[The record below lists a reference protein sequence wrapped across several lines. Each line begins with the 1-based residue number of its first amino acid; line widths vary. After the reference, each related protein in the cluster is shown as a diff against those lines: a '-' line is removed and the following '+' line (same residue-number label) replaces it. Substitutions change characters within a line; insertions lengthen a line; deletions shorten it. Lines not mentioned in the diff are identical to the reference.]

1 MSYIGQ
7 RIARRRNTRVVRK
20 IPMQGL
26 GGVLDFLGAAVSPL
40 TAISDVFSSR
50 TVADQTACVAQA
62 DQITTALDAKWYG
75 IAQNWNPTGRFSP
88 SDMNAAVAATIKTLS
103 DAQVAV
109 MFAPQ
114 SASDAGMMISQSLGE
129 LNDKLKAAAQYT
141 AAVGQAQSTGAT
153 VIDSPGF
160 KNWITSSLVVA
171 SGAFATRAILD
182 CNVSWLQKASDYMD
196 QVWAVVS
203 KIVDVAIKA
212 GETAINVV
220 DDTLSAYTY
229 IKWGAVALAAYW
241 LLTKVKKSA
250 NA

>member
-7 RIARRRNTRVVRK
+7 RIARRQKVVRRTR
-20 IPMQGL
+20 PRPPAMGGL
-26 GGVLDFLGAAVSPL
+26 LEFLGAALTPA
-40 TAISDVFSSR
+40 TAIGAVLARR
-50 TVADQTACVAQA
+50 TVADQTACLAQA
-62 DQITTALDAKWYG
+62 DQVTAALDAKWYG

-88 SDMNAAVAATIKTLS
+88 SDMNAAVAATIKTLN

-114 SASDAGMMISQSLGE
+114 SAEDAGMVISQSLGE
-129 LNDKLKAAAQYT
+129 INEKLKAAAQYT
-141 AAVGQAQSTGAT
+141 QAIGQAQATGAT

-160 KNWITSSLVVA
+160 KTWVTSSLVVA
-171 SGAFATRAILD
+171 SGGFATRAILD
-182 CNVSWLQKASDYMD
+182 CNISWLQKASDYMD

-212 GETAINVV
+212 GETVLDVA
-220 DDTLSAYTY
+220 DDTLDAYKY
-229 IKWGAVALAAYW
+229 LKWGALALGAYW
-241 LLTKVKKSA
+241 ILTKVKKSA